1 MPNEVRAGNLLVK
14 AGGRLKDNRI
24 GEDHHASGGLAVCSA
39 STQLHQ
45 MQANKTDVNDVPGDT
60 GDLDAVAN
68 FDSVASDQEEV
79 TGDCKNDILQSD
91 SNAGRNQSRECRQ

>member
-39 STQLHQ
+39 STQIHQ
-45 MQANKTDVNDVPGDT
+45 MQAKKTNVNANPGDPR
-60 GDLDAVAN
+60 DLVAVAT
-68 FDSVASDQEEV
+68 FHSTASDQEEV
-79 TGDCKNDILQSD
+79 SGDCKNDILQSD
-91 SNAGRNQSRECRQ
+91 SNAGRNQSREGRQ